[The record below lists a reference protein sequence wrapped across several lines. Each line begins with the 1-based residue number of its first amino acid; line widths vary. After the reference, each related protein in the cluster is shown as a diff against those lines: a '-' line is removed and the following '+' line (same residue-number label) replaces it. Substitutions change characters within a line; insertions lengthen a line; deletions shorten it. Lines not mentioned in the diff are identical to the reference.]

1 MLNTPP
7 RSLLFVP
14 GHREKMLAKA
24 TTLPADAIVF
34 DLEDTVPPAEKTA
47 ARVRVT
53 AVLRDWPMRAPLPY
67 VRVNAPRDGQVAE
80 DVEVVLAHPSCGV
93 LVPKVDRPVELL
105 ALFDALGGRQRELL
119 VNIETPRALLHV
131 EEFADSPGVAGL
143 FLGGEDLTL
152 ALGARR
158 TPEGGE
164 LTWPRYLLL
173 VAARAAGITAFDAI
187 HPEFRD
193 LAVFEHDCAVGAAA
207 GFDGKFAIH
216 PAQLPAIH
224 AAYTPDEA
232 AVAAAQ
238 RIIAA
243 YDSAIARGEG
253 AVAVDGQMIDPPVAE
268 RARALLRRARSS
280 PDAATD

>member
-1 MLNTPP
+1 MNAPP

-14 GHREKMLAKA
+14 GQREKMLAKA
-24 TTLPADAIVF
+24 ATLPADAIVF
-34 DLEDTVPPAEKTA
+34 DLEDSVPPAEKAA
-47 ARVRVT
+47 AREMV
-53 AVLRDWPMRAPLPY
+53 AAALGDWPAQAPRPY

-80 DVEVVLAHPSCGV
+80 DVAAVLAHPTCGV

-105 ALFDALGGRQRELL
+105 ALFDAFGGRARELL

-131 EEFADSPGVAGL
+131 EEFADTPGVAGL

-164 LTWPRYLLL
+164 LSWPRYLLL
-173 VAARAAGITAFDAI
+173 VAARAAGIAAFDAI
-187 HPEFRD
+187 HPEFSN
-193 LAVFEHDCAVGAAA
+193 LAVFQRDCEIGAAA

-224 AAYTPDEA
+224 AAYTPDA
-232 AVAAAQ
+232 DAIAHAQ
-238 RIIAA
+238 RVVTVYDAA
-243 YDSAIARGEG
+243 MARGEG
-253 AVAVDGQMIDPPVAE
+253 AVAIDGQMIDPPVAE
-268 RARALLRRARSS
+268 RARALLRRAR
-280 PDAATD
+280 PTNAATK

>member
-1 MLNTPP
+1 MTTIPP

-24 TTLPADAIVF
+24 VTLPADAIVF
-34 DLEDTVPPAEKTA
+34 DLEDSVPPAEKATA
-47 ARVRVT
+47 RARI
-53 AVLRDWPMRAPLPY
+53 AGVLGDWPTQAPRPY
-67 VRVNAPRDGQVAE
+67 VRVNAPRDGQIADDVA
-80 DVEVVLAHPSCGV
+80 VVRAHPTCGV

-131 EEFADSPGVAGL
+131 EEFADTPGVAGL

-158 TPEGGE
+158 TPESGE
-164 LTWPRYLLL
+164 LAWPRYLLL
-173 VAARAAGITAFDAI
+173 VAARAADIAAYDAI
-187 HPEFRD
+187 HPEFSA

-224 AAYTPDEA
+224 AAYTPNAE
-232 AVAAAQ
+232 AVAHAH
-238 RIIAA
+238 RIVTA

-268 RARALLRRARSS
+268 RARALLRRAR
-280 PDAATD
+280 